1 MTSPERFMN
10 EIPQPE
16 AIVDLVEIVVRHPWP
31 KNQSEKHALLKRLGW
46 GRGTP
51 SPANTDDARD
61 IADHFHLET
70 GDDDPPLFA
79 SSRELDGLMG
89 SIHLQLRLDSALPDP
104 QATQCFDAILSRLTD
119 LHGEPTIPWHGKRGL
134 RKMWNVNGIDI
145 DVTYNDSRSSL
156 TIGIQDER
164 FFAEVEAYARAN
176 SVE

>member
-1 MTSPERFMN
+1 MN

-16 AIVDLVEIVVRHPWP
+16 AIVTLVEELTRYPWP
-31 KNQSEKHALLKRLGW
+31 KDQSEKDDLFKRLGW
-46 GRGTP
+46 GHGKK
-51 SPANTDDARD
+51 SPANTNDVRD

-70 GDDDPPLFA
+70 SDDGPPIFA
-79 SSRELDGLMG
+79 TSRELDGLVE
-89 SIHLQLRLDSALPDP
+89 SIHLQLRLDSAPPDAE
-104 QATQCFDAILSRLTD
+104 ATQCFDAILSRLAD
-119 LHGEPTIPWHGKRGL
+119 LHGEPTIPWHGQRGL